1 MNDITL
7 SQCTKLGKEFK
18 SKYDASVNYYLKSF
32 YDKKEMMSQPSSSED
47 LKPQQPSDERKSV
60 VEKKQSEVCLV

>member
-18 SKYDASVNYYLKSF
+18 SKYDASVNYYLKGF

-47 LKPQQPSDERKSV
+47 LSDERKPV